1 MMISPRLPLVALALA
16 LSPAAALAQAPAAAP
31 AAAATQAPARQF
43 VPGLAIANKDAIV
56 AGSNAYRN
64 AISERQIVYKNQM
77 AMAEARRKQI
87 NAELEPMVKKF
98 KDDQLIGS
106 VSATELQ
113 QRSQAIQSLQQSG
126 LQELQAMLA
135 PITRSE
141 TYVKEQIDEAFG
153 KAMVAAMDKR
163 GITLVVPSQTLLAF
177 NNGYV
182 LNGDVVAELNTILPK
197 ANVVP
202 PEGWLPAAERQAAAA
217 AAQAAQPARPAPAS
231 RRRQ

>member
-1 MMISPRLPLVALALA
+1 MMLSPRLSLFALALA
-16 LSPAAALAQAPAAAP
+16 VSPAAVFAQTPAAAP
-31 AAAATQAPARQF
+31 AAPTQAPAKQF
-43 VPGLAIANKDAIV
+43 VPGLAIANKDVIV

-64 AISERQIVYKNQM
+64 AVSERQIVYKNQM

-113 QRSQAIQSLQQSG
+113 QRSQAIQSLQQTG

-163 GITLVVPSQTLLAF
+163 GITVVVPSQTLMAF

-182 LNGDVVAELNTILPK
+182 LNGDVIAELNAILPK
-197 ANVVP
+197 ANLVP